1 MLIDEELLYLED
13 AEADRVYLEL
23 KIKSERRREMEIR
36 QNRLSSQMSLDEDAI
51 KRLGSLDSRTESI
64 LSTGSNYE
72 KQMSLTSQSSLVNA
86 GKSKDK
92 KKDED
97 YYKKQKSQAY
107 EKIRTFIKKSSAQEK
122 LEFTQGIINFAHKID
137 KKFLIDGLLPN
148 LERLTKEKEA
158 DIKIALIDQF
168 IPIINYLSEACG

>member
-72 KQMSLTSQSSLVNA
+72 K
-86 GKSKDK
+86 
-92 KKDED
+92 
-97 YYKKQKSQAY
+97 
-107 EKIRTFIKKSSAQEK
+107 
-122 LEFTQGIINFAHKID
+122 
-137 KKFLIDGLLPN
+137 
-148 LERLTKEKEA
+148 
-158 DIKIALIDQF
+158 
-168 IPIINYLSEACG
+168 

>member
-1 MLIDEELLYLED
+1 
-13 AEADRVYLEL
+13 
-23 KIKSERRREMEIR
+23 
-36 QNRLSSQMSLDEDAI
+36 MSLDEDALN
-51 KRLGSLDSRTESI
+51 KLGSINSNTRGDSLFGRD
-64 LSTGSNYE
+64 SNY
-72 KQMSLTSQSSLVNA
+72 SISNQSMKGSRYS
-86 GKSKDK
+86 KSDK
-92 KKDED
+92 RKEQE
-97 YYKKQKSQAY
+97 YQKQKSQAY
-107 EKIRTFIKKSSAQEK
+107 DKIRNFIKKSNTQEK